1 MLGSDALGR
10 KVMSSNLIPDPLLH
24 RNISFIKSFLRIVGF
39 GALTFSLMTG
49 AVLLIFAEVLGIVEE
64 LV

>member
-1 MLGSDALGR
+1 M
-10 KVMSSNLIPDPLLH
+10 
-24 RNISFIKSFLRIVGF
+24 GF